1 MIQQGV
7 QGNMKIKRRFN
18 LWNGYRHLLEHG
30 LQPLMCSIQA
40 FWTSLLC
47 GARLEYM
54 FLFSTISLIFIVGFP
69 CAIAFYLILEKFD

>member
-40 FWTSLLC
+40 FRTNLLC